1 LEEIWISYIKSCYWM
16 ALIIG
21 FIIYYWGYRDFPERI
36 KMQIVIFFVVVS
48 LISFFIFDKI
58 YVSRVLTEK
67 INQGEFRYGEM
78 QYLYGESYISTRGGS
93 TGGYY
98 VYYYNVDGVVTKM
111 FFANKSPIIEK
122 WPKIESEISE
132 GKVYRIKYVNFTFL
146 FYQKN
151 KVYDVLN

>member
-1 LEEIWISYIKSCYWM
+1 M

-21 FIIYYWGYRDFPERI
+21 FIIYYWGYRDFPERV
-36 KMQIVIFFVVVS
+36 KMQIAIFFVVVP
-48 LISFFIFDKI
+48 LISFSIFDHI
-58 YVSRVLTEK
+58 YVSIILTEK

-78 QYLYGESYISTRGGS
+78 QYLYVESYSSTRFGS

-111 FFANKSPIIEK
+111 FFSNKSPIIKK
-122 WPKIESEISE
+122 WSKIKDEILE
-132 GKVYRIKYVNFTFL
+132 GKVYRVKYVNFTFL

-151 KVYDVLN
+151 EVYDVID